1 MKTDRKEELLTRWM
15 DDGLSDE
22 ELRELEP
29 VLTEHPELHEE
40 RADYARLREE
50 LRTAVSSEI
59 EPPFPDFFNSHLE
72 RLVREEGRGVDKTD
86 SRRREGAFNRLWIW
100 WMAPAAA
107 AAVVMAFLLG
117 MKSAQ
122 PVNQGGMVDAAAGS
136 GVYSPFA
143 EVSTEVILDR
153 ESDSTLL
160 VVEGL
165 APLADTDLVVGEGF
179 LDGEHGYFVKT
190 EKVY

>member
-1 MKTDRKEELLTRWM
+1 MKNDRKEELLTRWM

-29 VLTEHPELHEE
+29 VLAEHPELHEE

-50 LRTAVSSEI
+50 LRAAVPSEI

-72 RLVREEGRGVDKTD
+72 RLVREERRGVDKTD
-86 SRRREGAFNRLWIW
+86 SRRGEGAFNRLWFW
-100 WMAPAAA
+100 WMAPAAT

-136 GVYSPFA
+136 EVYSPLA

>member
-72 RLVREEGRGVDKTD
+72 RLVREEGRGVDKT
-86 SRRREGAFNRLWIW
+86 RRSEGAFNRLWIW
-100 WMAPAAA
+100 WMAPAVA

-136 GVYSPFA
+136 EVYSPLA

>member
-72 RLVREEGRGVDKTD
+72 RLVREEGRGGDKT
-86 SRRREGAFNRLWIW
+86 RRSEGAFNRLWIW